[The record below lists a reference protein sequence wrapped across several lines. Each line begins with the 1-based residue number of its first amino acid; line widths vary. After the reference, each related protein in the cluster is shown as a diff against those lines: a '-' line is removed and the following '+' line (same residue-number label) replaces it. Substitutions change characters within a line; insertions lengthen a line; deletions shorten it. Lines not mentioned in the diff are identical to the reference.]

1 MKRGDMIKV
10 NIHEAKT
17 KLSGLLLAVEKKGEL
32 VRICRDGKP
41 VAELRAVKKS
51 KNPFKVNPRLRVR
64 FKADPMLPLDE
75 EDWSEPSPDR

>member
-1 MKRGDMIKV
+1 MIKV

-17 KLSGLLLAVEKKGEL
+17 NLSALLAAVEKKGEM

-41 VAELRAVKKS
+41 VAELRAVKPS
-51 KNPFKVNPRLRVR
+51 KNPLKTNPKLKVK

-75 EDWSEPSPDR
+75 EDWPD